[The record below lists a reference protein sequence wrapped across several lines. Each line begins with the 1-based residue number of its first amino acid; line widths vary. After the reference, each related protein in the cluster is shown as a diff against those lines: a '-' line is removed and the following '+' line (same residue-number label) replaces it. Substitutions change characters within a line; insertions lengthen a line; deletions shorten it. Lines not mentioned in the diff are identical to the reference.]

1 MAVAVV
7 TRPLPDL
14 RTRVAPIGSCDLEAD
29 PLGQLSLYIVGPD
42 EDVHVARGGRAH
54 SGRHHLASPG
64 GQG

>member
-14 RTRVAPIGSCDLEAD
+14 RTRVAPFGPCDLEAN
-29 PLGQLSLYIVGPD
+29 PLSPLSLYVVGAD

-54 SGRHHLASPG
+54 PGRHHLTSPG